1 MARAGLCQD
10 GEIQEKADVYL
21 PAHFDLS
28 ADACALDA
36 LIARDPFVTLIS
48 QHDGA
53 PLVSHLP
60 VLAAR
65 EADRL
70 RLLGHWARPNP
81 QWRSIVGQT
90 VLAIVHGPHAYVSP
104 RWYPAP
110 RASVP
115 TWNYAAAHLYGSVRL
130 VDEPGELGGLVAALA
145 AHFEPTEAPWALAD
159 AEPSVQRMVA
169 GIVGFELTV
178 TRLELKH
185 KLNQNHPPARIQGAM
200 AGLRAEGGAA
210 GAEVA
215 EMMAAA
221 LAARQA

>member
-1 MARAGLCQD
+1 M
-10 GEIQEKADVYL
+10 YL

-28 ADACALDA
+28 TDANALDA
-36 LIARDPFVTLIS
+36 LIARDPFVSLVS

-60 VLAAR
+60 VLAER
-65 EADRL
+65 DDSGMRL
-70 RLLGHWARPNP
+70 RGHWARPNP

-130 VDEPGELGGLVAALA
+130 VEEPGALGELVAALA
-145 AHFEPTEAPWALAD
+145 AHFEPTEAPWRMAD
-159 AEPSVQRMVA
+159 AEPAAQRMVA
-169 GIVGFELTV
+169 GIIGFELTV

-185 KLNQNHPPARIQGAM
+185 KLNQNHPPERIQGSM

-221 LAARQA
+221 LAARQT